1 MSLSQEHIATLRQ
14 EIPMV
19 TRQIQLISGPEFTV
33 AVPEVA
39 ANAALEQYKQAAE
52 ACVAAAKASL
62 ERYKRGAEE
71 HVAEWDSAHRPP
83 VQSRLLNLGA
93 FYNPG
98 AAQAQATAP
107 APATEPAQAAGVN
120 PELVASIARNPALA
134 ALLQALQVRPVQ
146 G

>member
-19 TRQIQLISGPEFTV
+19 TRQIQLISGPEFADT
-33 AVPEVA
+33 VPEVA
-39 ANAALEQYKQAAE
+39 VARFALERYKQAAE
-52 ACVAAAKASL
+52 A
-62 ERYKRGAEE
+62 
-71 HVAEWDSAHRPP
+71 HVAEWDRAHRPP
-83 VQSRLLNLGA
+83 IQSHLLNLGA

-98 AAQAQATAP
+98 AAQAQAATP
-107 APATEPAQAAGVN
+107 TPATESAPAAGV
-120 PELVASIARNPALA
+120 NPALA

>member
-19 TRQIQLISGPEFTV
+19 TRQIQLISGPEFADT
-33 AVPEVA
+33 VPEVA
-39 ANAALEQYKQAAE
+39 VAKAALERYKQAAE
-52 ACVAAAKASL
+52 A
-62 ERYKRGAEE
+62 
-71 HVAEWDSAHRPP
+71 HVAEWDRAHRPP
-83 VQSRLLNLGA
+83 IQSHLLNLGA

-98 AAQAQATAP
+98 AAQAQAAAP
-107 APATEPAQAAGVN
+107 TPATEPAPAAGVN
-120 PELVASIARNPALA
+120 PELVASIAGNPVLA

>member
-19 TRQIQLISGPEFTV
+19 TRQIQLISGPEFADT
-33 AVPEVA
+33 VPEVA
-39 ANAALEQYKQAAE
+39 I
-52 ACVAAAKASL
+52 AKAAL
-62 ERYKRGAEE
+62 ERYKRAAEE
-71 HVAEWDSAHRPP
+71 HVAEWDSAHQPP

-98 AAQAQATAP
+98 ATPAPSPTPAP
-107 APATEPAQAAGVN
+107 APAPTAGVN
-120 PELVASIARNPALA
+120 PELIASIARNPAVA
-134 ALLQALQVRPVQ
+134 ALIQALQVRPAQ

>member
-19 TRQIQLISGPEFTV
+19 TRQIQLISGPEFADT
-33 AVPEVA
+33 VPEVA
-39 ANAALEQYKQAAE
+39 I
-52 ACVAAAKASL
+52 AKAAL
-62 ERYKRGAEE
+62 ERYKRAAEE
-71 HVAEWDSAHRPP
+71 HVAEWDSAHQPP

-98 AAQAQATAP
+98 ATPAPSPTPAP
-107 APATEPAQAAGVN
+107 APAPAAGVN
-120 PELVASIARNPALA
+120 PELVASIAGNPALA
-134 ALLQALQVRPVQ
+134 ALIQALQVRPVQ

>member
-14 EIPMV
+14 EITMV
-19 TRQIQLISGPEFTV
+19 TRQIQLISGPEFTDT
-33 AVPEVA
+33 VPEVA
-39 ANAALEQYKQAAE
+39 I
-52 ACVAAAKASL
+52 AKAAL
-62 ERYKRGAEE
+62 ERYKRAAEE
-71 HVAEWDSAHRPP
+71 HVAEWDSAHQPP

-107 APATEPAQAAGVN
+107 APVTEPAPAAGVN

>member
-19 TRQIQLISGPEFTV
+19 TRQIQLISGPEFTDT
-33 AVPEVA
+33 VPEVA
-39 ANAALEQYKQAAE
+39 I
-52 ACVAAAKASL
+52 AKAAL
-62 ERYKRGAEE
+62 ERYKRAAEE
-71 HVAEWDSAHRPP
+71 HVAEWDNAHQPP

-93 FYNPG
+93 LYNPG
-98 AAQAQATAP
+98 AAQAQAAAP
-107 APATEPAQAAGVN
+107 APATEPASATGVN

-134 ALLQALQVRPVQ
+134 ALIQALQVRPAQ